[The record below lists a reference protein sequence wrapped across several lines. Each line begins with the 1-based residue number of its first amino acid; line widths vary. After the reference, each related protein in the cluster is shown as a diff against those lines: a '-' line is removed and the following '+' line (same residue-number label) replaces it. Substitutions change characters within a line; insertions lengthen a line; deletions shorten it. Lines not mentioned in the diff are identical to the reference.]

1 MGAEMDVGKVQQSAD
16 IKTIWSASQ
25 TGNGHKELTD
35 LRRTFYQDH
44 THPHTTRHTVT
55 WDGRVEV

>member
-1 MGAEMDVGKVQQSAD
+1 MDVGKVQQSAD

-55 WDGRVEV
+55 